1 MAICLKTIRVDKR
14 VFLGEKK
21 DDRETERRGRRGRPR
36 ETEGERS
43 ARFCLMF
50 MDMSSEN
57 TILLWRGSMLSL
69 SLFLTN
75 PLYMHDI
82 AKLASLLF
90 DTFWFSLPLCIFHQI
105 KPPVL
110 SQSCSSAF
118 HLPLTVWHSI
128 VIDSK
133 CIFEFSVGEV
143 FPVYMCYMELIQS
156 TSWKTG
162 QLSAQ
167 WTTTIISNHN
177 EYFQWV
183 SQKKKRQENE
193 ENIIIKYRLD
203 TQTILKLN
211 CSNSRSSTA
220 AKLAKKFLSGF

>member
-21 DDRETERRGRRGRPR
+21 DDRERRGRRGRPR

-133 CIFEFSVGEV
+133 CIFAF
-143 FPVYMCYMELIQS
+143 C
-156 TSWKTG
+156 K
-162 QLSAQ
+162 
-167 WTTTIISNHN
+167 IS
-177 EYFQWV
+177 
-183 SQKKKRQENE
+183 KKKFKWFLIRFEWFWILNMLFYITATIE
-193 ENIIIKYRLD
+193 IKVISQML
-203 TQTILKLN
+203 Q
-211 CSNSRSSTA
+211 
-220 AKLAKKFLSGF
+220 